1 MRHYGADRL
10 AARRAASRRAL
21 RRRRLALALGV
32 VLVAAAAWLAV
43 GGGGGDS
50 VAPGVL
56 IDHEA
61 ARARELEADRR
72 RIERALAVAAR
83 RAAALGGSVRIAAMR
98 SGWAEPAVAASPAAA
113 AGAPVRMWSMSKV
126 VTAVALLRETGW
138 GGGAGK
144 PPAAEVEEAMESAL
158 VRSENCPQRRVV
170 LALQEAADGPLG
182 ARRAV
187 GAVLERSGAESRV
200 GEEVQPPD
208 PSCVEYLEGQREVE
222 EPLAP
227 TVLLGTSTW
236 RVADAARFMRALG
249 SGLYGEALGE
259 RLLAT
264 LRRPKE
270 RSREIVASE
279 FTARPDW
286 GAARALEDW
295 NPAFKAGW
303 GGSLQGDF
311 LVGQMAWLEPPGA
324 PPAALA
330 VVFSPAVQPPVD
342 DPGRTAGPAAV
353 ERAMETA
360 KGALGS

>member
-1 MRHYGADRL
+1 MSHHGADRL
-10 AARRAASRRAL
+10 AARRAASRRAR
-21 RRRRLALALGV
+21 RRRRLTAALGA
-32 VLVAAAAWLAV
+32 VLVAAVAWIVA

-50 VAPGVL
+50 VAPGELVN
-56 IDHEA
+56 HEA

-83 RAAALGGSVRIAAMR
+83 RAAALGGSVRIAAIR
-98 SGWAEPAVAASPAAA
+98 PGWPEPAVAASPPAAA
-113 AGAPVRMWSMSKV
+113 AQPVRMWSMSKV
-126 VTAVALLRETGW
+126 VTAVALLKETGW
-138 GGGAGK
+138 GGEAGK

-170 LALQEAADGPLG
+170 LALQEVTGGPEG

-187 GAVLERSGAESRV
+187 GAVLERSGAESRI
-200 GEEVQPPD
+200 GEEAQPPD

-222 EPLAP
+222 EPLAA

-236 RVADAARFMRALG
+236 RVADAAHFMWGLG

-259 RLLAT
+259 RVVAT
-264 LRRPKE
+264 MRRPKE

-286 GAARALEDW
+286 GAARALGDW
-295 NPAFKAGW
+295 SPAYKAGW

-324 PPAALA
+324 PPVALA
-330 VVFSPAVQPPVD
+330 AVFSPAVQPPVD
-342 DPGRTAGPAAV
+342 DPGLTAGPAAI